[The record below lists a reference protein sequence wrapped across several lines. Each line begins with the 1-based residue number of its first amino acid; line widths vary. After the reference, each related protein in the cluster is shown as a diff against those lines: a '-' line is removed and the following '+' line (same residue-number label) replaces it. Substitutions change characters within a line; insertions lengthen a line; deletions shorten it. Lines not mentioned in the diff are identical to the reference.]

1 MENKL
6 KVEGKVNDL
15 VNKLSVEYLSYISTS
30 ANQIC
35 ENTHNKKILNPQHIL
50 EALKSKNFHSH
61 IDTLKIDLKLVE
73 NDVENNNPDN
83 GNNTNSN
90 NLNKSEKK
98 LEEVIK
104 KLKPKKEKKEKFVV
118 TQELIDLQNK
128 ILNEN
133 KLMIENNI
141 INNNINSKFTSYDDN
156 FNTAEEN
163 YD

>member
-1 MENKL
+1 M
-6 KVEGKVNDL
+6 
-15 VNKLSVEYLSYISTS
+15 EYLSYISTS

-50 EALKSKNFHSH
+50 EALKSKDFSSH

-73 NDVENNNPDN
+73 NDGENINPDN
-83 GNNTNSN
+83 VKNTTNSN

-98 LEEVIK
+98 LEDVIK